1 MSDLFKKTVDH
12 LPEILV
18 KNASPM
24 MLRMVA
30 AMQQAIGA
38 DLQMENA
45 SYCALVLKMT
55 ADNLAQ
61 EFDAAVKES
70 MLAIR
75 RDGGKAQFTASGF
88 ALSIEPMEAAA
99 SSLQADFQTS
109 TAAFD
114 RVCAKANALGVQGVR
129 LYNKDVL
136 LACVSEAFAK
146 SRVETAEA
154 AKMLPYARRALN
166 DELLRLYAK
175 LDAL

>member
-1 MSDLFKKTVDH
+1 MSDIFKKTVDH

-30 AMQQAIGA
+30 AMQQAIAA

-61 EFDAAVKES
+61 EFEGAVRES
-70 MLAIR
+70 MAAIR
-75 RDGGKAQFTASGF
+75 RDSGKAQFSVSGF
-88 ALSIEPMEAAA
+88 ALAMEPMEAAA

-114 RVCAKANALGVQGVR
+114 RVCAKAGALGAPAVG
-129 LYNKDVL
+129 LYNKDVM
-136 LACVSEAFAK
+136 LACVTEAFAK
-146 SRVETAEA
+146 SRVEATEA
-154 AKMLPYARRALN
+154 AKMLPFARRALN